1 METEEEPEVQISDQ
15 DINPIVLDASVSD
28 PQQGLRPPGDFLVP
42 LDPEEYS
49 SENLPPRIW
58 SASRSVLTNRVFR
71 RDGKESKCKSVTIYV
86 KHRLAM
92 VMEFVYFFLLSL
104 TRLAGYSNDLL

>member
-42 LDPEEYS
+42 LDPEECS
-49 SENLPPRIW
+49 GENLSPRLW
-58 SASRSVLTNRVFR
+58 SASRLVWQIACSGELGRNLNAQV
-71 RDGKESKCKSVTIYV
+71 
-86 KHRLAM
+86 
-92 VMEFVYFFLLSL
+92 
-104 TRLAGYSNDLL
+104 